1 MADSRTYERES
12 ISVIKDALTHKE
24 SRLQVYATGD
34 SMSPLI
40 KKGDTIVI
48 KSVSPEE
55 IKLGDIAVFDSQ
67 GKLCAHRL
75 IRKYSIGN
83 RYVFITKSDKTFM
96 ADASFEDQKLIGKV
110 ACIRK
115 ATAVLNLESIRWS
128 IINRA
133 FGLYHLFMLSLR
145 QRLRPLKDYLLKKL
159 W

>member
-1 MADSRTYERES
+1 MTDSRAYETES
-12 ISVIKDALTHKE
+12 ITIIKEALTHKE
-24 SRLQVYATGD
+24 SRLQVYAAGD

-40 KKGDTIVI
+40 KKGDTITI
-48 KSVSPEE
+48 KSVAPEE
-55 IKLGDIAVFDSQ
+55 IKPGDIAVFDSQ

-83 RYVFITKSDKTFM
+83 RHVFITKSDKTFM
-96 ADASFEDQKLIGKV
+96 TDISFEDQKLIGKV

-115 ATAVLNLESIRWS
+115 ATAVLNLESMRWS

-145 QRLRPLKDYLLKKL
+145 QRLRPFKDYMLKKL